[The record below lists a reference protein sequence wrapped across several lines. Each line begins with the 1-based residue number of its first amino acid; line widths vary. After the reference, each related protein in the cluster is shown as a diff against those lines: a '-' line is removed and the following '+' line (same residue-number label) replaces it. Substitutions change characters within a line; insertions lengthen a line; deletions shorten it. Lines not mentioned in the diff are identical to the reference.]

1 MDGLFDN
8 WQLQLQLVGTMLVAM
23 VLGGAIGYEREMKNR
38 PAGFRTHML
47 VAGAAALLVGLVDLL
62 AHRYSAEVYSDL
74 VRIDPIRLIE
84 AMVAAVGFLGAGTI
98 FRNGSESVITGITT
112 AASLLMVAVIG
123 IAADK
128 GIDLDKLSLAE
139 MQAVEPK
146 IDRSVY
152 RVLTVEASHDVA
164 RLRADLEKG
173 KKEFN
178 MLCWDEYTP
187 LRLEALTNSE
197 YMSLL
202 LRGCILNVVGRHGSQ
217 EQLGKV

>member
-1 MDGLFDN
+1 MGGVLEN
-8 WQLQLQLVGTMLVAM
+8 WQLQLQLVGTMAVAM

-123 IAADK
+123 IAVGVQSYVLAVGATLTTLFVLWLLGRWEKRFPDADPPP
-128 GIDLDKLSLAE
+128 S
-139 MQAVEPK
+139 
-146 IDRSVY
+146 
-152 RVLTVEASHDVA
+152 
-164 RLRADLEKG
+164 
-173 KKEFN
+173 
-178 MLCWDEYTP
+178 
-187 LRLEALTNSE
+187 
-197 YMSLL
+197 
-202 LRGCILNVVGRHGSQ
+202 SQ
-217 EQLGKV
+217 S

>member
-1 MDGLFDN
+1 MDGLFEN

-123 IAADK
+123 IAV
-128 GIDLDKLSLAE
+128 GVQSYVLAVG
-139 MQAVEPK
+139 ATATTLL
-146 IDRSVY
+146 
-152 RVLTVEASHDVA
+152 VLWLLG
-164 RLRADLEKG
+164 RWEKHVPGAG
-173 KKEFN
+173 K
-178 MLCWDEYTP
+178 P
-187 LRLEALTNSE
+187 PS
-197 YMSLL
+197 
-202 LRGCILNVVGRHGSQ
+202 SQ
-217 EQLGKV
+217 S

>member
-1 MDGLFDN
+1 MGGVLEN
-8 WQLQLQLVGTMLVAM
+8 WQLQLQLVGTMAVAM

-123 IAADK
+123 IAVGVQSYVLAVGATLTTLFVLWLLGRGEKRFPDADPPP
-128 GIDLDKLSLAE
+128 S
-139 MQAVEPK
+139 
-146 IDRSVY
+146 
-152 RVLTVEASHDVA
+152 
-164 RLRADLEKG
+164 
-173 KKEFN
+173 
-178 MLCWDEYTP
+178 
-187 LRLEALTNSE
+187 
-197 YMSLL
+197 
-202 LRGCILNVVGRHGSQ
+202 SQ
-217 EQLGKV
+217 S

>member
-1 MDGLFDN
+1 MDGVFEN

-98 FRNGSESVITGITT
+98 FRGGNESVVTGITT

-123 IAADK
+123 IAV
-128 GIDLDKLSLAE
+128 GVQSHVLAVGATATTLLVLWLLGRWE
-139 MQAVEPK
+139 
-146 IDRSVY
+146 R
-152 RVLTVEASHDVA
+152 RVPEA
-164 RLRADLEKG
+164 G
-173 KKEFN
+173 K
-178 MLCWDEYTP
+178 P
-187 LRLEALTNSE
+187 PS
-197 YMSLL
+197 
-202 LRGCILNVVGRHGSQ
+202 SQ
-217 EQLGKV
+217 S

>member
-98 FRNGSESVITGITT
+98 VHQKGGVTGLTSAALFATASARRIACDENGGNRICRRSS
-112 AASLLMVAVIG
+112 S
-123 IAADK
+123 
-128 GIDLDKLSLAE
+128 SWLAN
-139 MQAVEPK
+139 
-146 IDRSVY
+146 
-152 RVLTVEASHDVA
+152 
-164 RLRADLEKG
+164 RA
-173 KKEFN
+173 
-178 MLCWDEYTP
+178 
-187 LRLEALTNSE
+187 
-197 YMSLL
+197 
-202 LRGCILNVVGRHGSQ
+202 
-217 EQLGKV
+217 